1 MPRPLHTVH
10 PQGAFVLITSK
21 RGDVQDCLTILVAWV
36 RVLSLVTFQGFKN
49 LCYTLKV
56 SFTET
61 TAAHTSDQEYPECV
75 LGFLGSATAYNVSKY
90 SWGRRY
96 IIQCPDSPS
105 KPSLGVRLSEHA
117 FVPWLFFFL
126 IAQKKLFV
134 NAVHITISAFPL
146 PLIAFGGYTPP
157 LSPLWWEK
165 AAIGPIK
172 GGAWRST
179 TPQGQQLLCFTGWCP
194 ADPQEQSFLSGS
206 PRWFR
211 RHLLCS
217 GWPTLLISFWSY
229 EYPPSHPCREADFWE
244 TVLSNRILPFQLS

>member
-21 RGDVQDCLTILVAWV
+21 RGDVLDCLTILVAWV
-36 RVLSLVTFQGFKN
+36 RVLSLVAFQGFKN
-49 LCYTLKV
+49 LCYTLKA

-61 TAAHTSDQEYPECV
+61 TAAHNIRSRIPWVCTRLSGQCN
-75 LGFLGSATAYNVSKY
+75 S
-90 SWGRRY
+90 
-96 IIQCPDSPS
+96 IQCQQIQ
-105 KPSLGVRLSEHA
+105 LGKEIHNSMSWLSQQALSRGAAEWA
-117 FVPWLFFFL
+117 CLCTLAFFFL